1 MCRPQRLEC
10 KNPRRNAAVYHAK
23 RLGFIRDWTVT
34 HEPVQQAYA
43 LFGFPSIVTLPFSSN
58 SRAKLP
64 FNEKTAG
71 VLARSGRNPS
81 GSISV
86 AVE

>member
-1 MCRPQRLEC
+1 M
-10 KNPRRNAAVYHAK
+10 
-23 RLGFIRDWTVT
+23 T
-34 HEPVQQAYA
+34 HEPVQQSYA
-43 LFGFPSIVTLPFSSN
+43 LFGFPSIVTFPFSSN

-64 FNEKTAG
+64 AIEKTAG

-86 AVE
+86 VVE